1 MFDIGQKMETN
12 FAVDSTYPELFMI
25 TVVVRLDAAND
36 STGMANP
43 A

>member
-1 MFDIGQKMETN
+1 METN
-12 FAVDSTYPELFMI
+12 FAVNIIYPELFMI